1 MEHVSPPGFF
11 AAGAVVIR
19 CVTVAITSFSK
30 SKTHGMD
37 TAENVPCHVHVFFSF
52 VKSTRRKNRRHALQN
67 NTK

>member
-1 MEHVSPPGFF
+1 M
-11 AAGAVVIR
+11 IR
-19 CVTVAITSFSK
+19 CVTVAITFFSN